1 MPQQLIDRM
10 AVHVDGDGDAVVMV
24 HGLGGTSNTWTP
36 LMPVLGRHRAVRP
49 ELPGSGRS
57 NRAHTLQAGPLTIQ
71 RLVEAVLRVCSAL
84 RIERAWFAGHS
95 LGTIVCLHLAA
106 QEASMVRGLALFGPV
121 LAPPDVARAPLRQRA
136 ERARSEGM
144 AGIADALTLAT
155 LSASTRETQPVAV
168 AAMRESL
175 MGQCPEG
182 YARTCEALADA
193 QPADVSRIDA
203 PALLVTGDEDAIA
216 PAQAARALAARMPRA
231 RVEILSRC
239 GHWTT
244 FERAAECQG
253 LLREFLARGR

>member
-36 LMPVLGRHRAVRP
+36 LVPVLSRHRSVRP

-57 NRAHTLQAGPLTIQ
+57 NRAHALQTGPLTIQ

-95 LGTIVCLHLAA
+95 LGTIVCMHLAA
-106 QEASMVRGLALFGPV
+106 QEPAMVRGLALFGPV
-121 LAPPDVARAPLRQRA
+121 LAPPDAARGPLRQRA
-136 ERARSEGM
+136 ERARAEGM
-144 AGIADALTLAT
+144 AGIADALTQAT
-155 LSASTRETQPVAV
+155 LSASTREMQPVTV
-168 AAMRESL
+168 AAMRESV
-175 MGQCPEG
+175 MAQCPEG

-203 PALLVTGDEDAIA
+203 PALLVTGDEDPIA
-216 PAQAARALAARMPRA
+216 PAQATRALAAKMSRT
-231 RVEILSRC
+231 RVEILPRC

-244 FERAAECQG
+244 FERPGECQR
-253 LLREFLARGR
+253 LLAEFLVRER